1 MNDLS
6 EKSTVPMNHCEM
18 TTSFKRPRLDFT
30 LRLISAL
37 ILAALLLIAGNAAL
51 AETIVG
57 RVVGIADGDT
67 VTVLD
72 SEKSQHRVRLAGI
85 DAPERRMPFG
95 QRSKEHLSDLVFSK
109 DVNVDTSKK
118 DRYGRWVGVIFVD
131 GVDAN
136 LAMVTA
142 GMAWH
147 YKQYEREQSASDRQ
161 LYANAENQARSRR
174 AGLWLDPNPTPP
186 WEYRKERRGGQ

>member
-1 MNDLS
+1 M
-6 EKSTVPMNHCEM
+6 
-18 TTSFKRPRLDFT
+18 DFT